1 MKKDKQ
7 EINQGPE
14 ISRRSFLKISGA
26 VAGGAAFLPV
36 VSSEGMAASKV
47 VIPKD
52 FDGEVDGCCQFCQVR
67 CTFKVLVKDKRVVNV
82 YGRRDNFWTQGGMC
96 AKGQSLV
103 ELTHSPHRL
112 LYPLKREGKE
122 WKKISYPEALAM
134 VAERILQVKRE
145 FPDDFA
151 HRVVLFAPLWESRE
165 SELAA
170 QMALHLAGFP
180 DICSP
185 GDACIGN
192 SATALRICLGSPA
205 STTTLDEILNT
216 RMLILWGANIAEIY
230 PPYTRW
236 LDRVREK
243 GIKILYLDPRRTPT
257 SDHCDEQ
264 LMPRP
269 GTDGAFILG
278 LIRILIQENLY
289 DRKFVASHVNG
300 FKELISAVED
310 YTPARVAKITRV
322 AEEKAL
328 DLARRLGRS
337 DRTMIWMGGSLSRYT
352 NSIQTVR
359 AIVALQ
365 AITGNLA
372 GPGKGIMNVQGG
384 KPGGDEP
391 FNETFRSPDL
401 AQRLSFRKALYNMA
415 RKKVDVLLL
424 NSSYRRYPDAQRVQ
438 EAISRVGFVVYRGFF
453 MDEEAKLAH
462 LVIPGTMAFESAGS
476 QYGAQ
481 RQVVWRH
488 QAIPSPG
495 ETVEDWR
502 FYRDLGQRVNPRTF
516 PAVQS
521 PEDIYK
527 LFRKTA
533 PSWAGLTLDRL
544 QKDPT
549 GIPWPCPAADHP
561 GTRGTLYPDNRFLT
575 PDGKV
580 ELRSKA
586 LGPIFWK
593 EPEGSPEG
601 EGKGSQDFPLI
612 FTQGKVAHQ
621 WQHTYTNWSAY
632 MAQFSGGNYVQVH
645 PETVRALG
653 IRDGDWV
660 YLETKLGKIKG
671 RVRLSELILPGVVWT
686 PSHPAPASPFEGNRG
701 QSINTIIPNY
711 WDEVSAQFN
720 GFGCKLTK
728 A

>member
-7 EINQGPE
+7 EITLGPE

-36 VSSEGMAASKV
+36 VGPEAIAATKV

-52 FDGEVDGCCQFCQVR
+52 FDNEVDGCCQFCQVR
-67 CTFKVLVKDKRVVNV
+67 CTFKVLVKDKRVANV
-82 YGRRDNFWTQGGMC
+82 YGRQDNFWTEGGMC

-112 LYPLKREGKE
+112 LYPLKREGKD
-122 WKKISYPEALAM
+122 WKKISYREALGM
-134 VAERILQVKRE
+134 VAERILQAKKE
-145 FPDDFA
+145 FPEDFA

-192 SATALRICLGSPA
+192 SSTALRICLGSPA
-205 STTTLDEILNT
+205 STTTLDEILNA
-216 RMLILWGANIAEIY
+216 RMLILWGANIADIY
-230 PPYTRW
+230 PPYVRW
-236 LDRVREK
+236 LDRAREK
-243 GIKILYLDPRRTPT
+243 GTKVVYLDPRRTPT
-257 SDHCDEQ
+257 SDHSDEQ

-310 YTPARVAKITRV
+310 YTPARVAKITWI
-322 AEEKAL
+322 AEEKLL

-384 KPGGDEP
+384 KPGGDES
-391 FNETFRSPDL
+391 FIKAFRSPDL
-401 AQRLSFRKALYNMA
+401 PQRLSFRKALYNMA

-462 LVIPGTMAFESAGS
+462 LIIPGTMVFESAGS

-502 FYRDLGQRVNPRTF
+502 FYRDLGQRLNSKTF

-521 PEDIYK
+521 PEDIYE

-544 QKDPT
+544 RKDPT

-601 EGKGSQDFPLI
+601 EGKGSRDFPFI

-621 WQHTYTNWSAY
+621 WQQTYTNWSAY
-632 MAQFSGGNYVQVH
+632 MAQFSEGNYVQVH

-653 IRDGDWV
+653 IRDGDLA
-660 YLETKLGKIKG
+660 YLETKLGKIKA
-671 RVRLSELILPGVVWT
+671 RVRLSESILPGVIWT
-686 PSHPAPASPFEGNRG
+686 PSHPAPVSPFEGNRG
-701 QSINTIIPNY
+701 QSINAIIPNY